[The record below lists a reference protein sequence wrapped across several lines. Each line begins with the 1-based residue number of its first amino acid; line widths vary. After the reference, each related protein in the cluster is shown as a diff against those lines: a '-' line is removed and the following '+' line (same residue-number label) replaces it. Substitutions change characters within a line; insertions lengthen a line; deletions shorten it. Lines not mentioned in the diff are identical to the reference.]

1 MEPVSCYV
9 SFQTAVS
16 ERLAGT
22 GIIGNG
28 SGSAPLSGTPRNPF
42 RPVRFEG
49 IPDKLAT
56 AILEDFDI
64 LVGEPLN
71 GMTATQGPADRIEFW
86 GFEFIHAVVGRP
98 AERIGNRHSRC
109 CYSDEAGG
117 SANGFSSALTPR
129 SASRTMARCLLSRSG
144 CGVKIFGVKGE
155 GDVRACSPTPTPLP
169 PTPSHPHDV
178 HPLPSSG

>member
-1 MEPVSCYV
+1 MRISDWSDVCS
-9 SFQTAVS
+9 SD
-16 ERLAGT
+16 LGT

-56 AILEDFDI
+56 AILEDCDI

-86 GFEFIHAVVGRP
+86 GFEFNHAVVGRP
-98 AERIGNRHSRC
+98 AER
-109 CYSDEAGG
+109 
-117 SANGFSSALTPR
+117 R
-129 SASRTMARCLLSRSG
+129 SAEQTSELTSLMRTSFA
-144 CGVKIFGVKGE
+144 V
-155 GDVRACSPTPTPLP
+155 
-169 PTPSHPHDV
+169 
-178 HPLPSSG
+178 

>member
-1 MEPVSCYV
+1 MIRQPPESTLTDTPFPYTTLFRS
-9 SFQTAVS
+9 
-16 ERLAGT
+16 GT
-22 GIIGNG
+22 GIIGTG

-98 AERIGNRHSRC
+98 AERI
-109 CYSDEAGG
+109 
-117 SANGFSSALTPR
+117 R
-129 SASRTMARCLLSRSG
+129 SEEHTSELQSLMRISYAVFCL
-144 CGVKIFGVKGE
+144 KKK
-155 GDVRACSPTPTPLP
+155 
-169 PTPSHPHDV
+169 
-178 HPLPSSG
+178 

>member
-1 MEPVSCYV
+1 M
-9 SFQTAVS
+9 FFFFKQKTAYEMRISDWSSDVCS
-16 ERLAGT
+16 SDL
-22 GIIGNG
+22 
-28 SGSAPLSGTPRNPF
+28 SAPLSGTPRNPF

-117 SANGFSSALTPR
+117 IDTGFSSALTPR
-129 SASRTMARCLLSRSG
+129 SKIGRAHVCTPVTNAHSVWRLL
-144 CGVKIFGVKGE
+144 VEKKQ
-155 GDVRACSPTPTPLP
+155 DPMCSNITLQT
-169 PTPSHPHDV
+169 
-178 HPLPSSG
+178 

>member
-1 MEPVSCYV
+1 MLFVL
-9 SFQTAVS
+9 FKQKTAYELRISDWSSDVCS
-16 ERLAGT
+16 SDLGA
-22 GIIGNG
+22 
-28 SGSAPLSGTPRNPF
+28 APLSGTPRNPF

-109 CYSDEAGG
+109 CY
-117 SANGFSSALTPR
+117 
-129 SASRTMARCLLSRSG
+129 
-144 CGVKIFGVKGE
+144 
-155 GDVRACSPTPTPLP
+155 
-169 PTPSHPHDV
+169 
-178 HPLPSSG
+178 

>member
-1 MEPVSCYV
+1 MC
-9 SFQTAVS
+9 SFLFFFFKQKTAYEMRISDWSSDVCS
-16 ERLAGT
+16 SDL
-22 GIIGNG
+22 IIGNG

-109 CYSDEAGG
+109 CYSDEA
-117 SANGFSSALTPR
+117 
-129 SASRTMARCLLSRSG
+129 
-144 CGVKIFGVKGE
+144 
-155 GDVRACSPTPTPLP
+155 
-169 PTPSHPHDV
+169 
-178 HPLPSSG
+178 

>member
-1 MEPVSCYV
+1 M
-9 SFQTAVS
+9 
-16 ERLAGT
+16 

-42 RPVRFEG
+42 RTVRFEG

-86 GFEFIHAVVGRP
+86 GFEFIHAVVGRSE
-98 AERIGNRHSRC
+98 ERRVGKERDSTGRSRRSPYHEQKNITKKNR
-109 CYSDEAGG
+109 
-117 SANGFSSALTPR
+117 
-129 SASRTMARCLLSRSG
+129 
-144 CGVKIFGVKGE
+144 
-155 GDVRACSPTPTPLP
+155 
-169 PTPSHPHDV
+169 
-178 HPLPSSG
+178 

>member
-1 MEPVSCYV
+1 MFLFTYLLCCFFFSSRRRHTRCALVTGV
-9 SFQTAVS
+9 QTCALPIS
-16 ERLAGT
+16 
-22 GIIGNG
+22 
-28 SGSAPLSGTPRNPF
+28 PLSGTPRNPF

-117 SANGFSSALTPR
+117 IDNGFSSALTPR
-129 SASRTMARCLLSRSG
+129 STSRTMALCLISRSVG
-144 CGVKIFGVKGE
+144 GVIILG
-155 GDVRACSPTPTPLP
+155 
-169 PTPSHPHDV
+169 
-178 HPLPSSG
+178 